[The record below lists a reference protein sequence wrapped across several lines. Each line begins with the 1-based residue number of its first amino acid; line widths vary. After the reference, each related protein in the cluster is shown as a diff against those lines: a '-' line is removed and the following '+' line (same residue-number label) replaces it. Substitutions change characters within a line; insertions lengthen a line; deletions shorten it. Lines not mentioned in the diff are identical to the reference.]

1 MYLPGE
7 RIFFLVHKFL
17 NLKFAVEWI
26 SALRNNIEITF
37 TITSITLLALMQLLK
52 NNQMQFVC
60 LQCCVW
66 PHFVVQRNN
75 LFSLVQFSSLIYKRR
90 GKTLIS
96 KANKHKLNNSSKIQ
110 IAFFYPK
117 NIQVFFGKLSI
128 LSKIWKWRK

>member
-1 MYLPGE
+1 
-7 RIFFLVHKFL
+7 
-17 NLKFAVEWI
+17 
-26 SALRNNIEITF
+26 
-37 TITSITLLALMQLLK
+37 MQLLK

-60 LQCCVW
+60 LQYCVS

-110 IAFFYPK
+110 IAFFILK
-117 NIQVFFGKLSI
+117 TFKFFLENYLFCRKSGNDVNSKGLGLYIISVIMTQCLRKSICDSPLNLSFHNNHV
-128 LSKIWKWRK
+128 